1 LKASK
6 VNDLPQQAKL
16 TLVTTKQADTSLLK
30 SLEQARYQ
38 LMARIATRMLN
49 EGK

>member
-1 LKASK
+1 MKASK

-16 TLVTTKQADTSLLK
+16 TVVTDKMTDSNILK

-38 LMARIATRMLN
+38 LMARIATRMLK